1 MGKVSKNDYISGSI
15 KKALLIIEC
24 VGNSSKSLKAS
35 EVAKMTG
42 LERATAFRILIY
54 LTSLGYIFKDAS
66 NNLYSLG
73 HKIFEFG
80 DKSDFLKTLTTYS
93 INHLRNLSSETDLI
107 TYLAV
112 LEGPHIMYCDKV
124 SPDGDV
130 TPPRSFRMRQDAHST
145 ALGKAMLAFK
155 SFEELKEIYKSYSL
169 HKHTENTITSLDKF
183 QIELRKVKING
194 YSINQA
200 ETFDYVYGIG
210 AAILDSQNKAIAAI
224 SLSGTKS
231 TINVHTIPKLS
242 EKVLMASK
250 LISSEITE

>member
-1 MGKVSKNDYISGSI
+1 MAKNNYLSGSI
-15 KKALLIIEC
+15 KKALLIVEC

-35 EVAKMTG
+35 EVAKITG

-124 SPDGDV
+124 SPAGDV
-130 TPPRSFRMRQDAHST
+130 APPRSFRMRQDAHST

-155 SFEELKEIYKSYSL
+155 SFEEL
-169 HKHTENTITSLDKF
+169 
-183 QIELRKVKING
+183 R
-194 YSINQA
+194 
-200 ETFDYVYGIG
+200 
-210 AAILDSQNKAIAAI
+210 
-224 SLSGTKS
+224 
-231 TINVHTIPKLS
+231 
-242 EKVLMASK
+242 
-250 LISSEITE
+250 